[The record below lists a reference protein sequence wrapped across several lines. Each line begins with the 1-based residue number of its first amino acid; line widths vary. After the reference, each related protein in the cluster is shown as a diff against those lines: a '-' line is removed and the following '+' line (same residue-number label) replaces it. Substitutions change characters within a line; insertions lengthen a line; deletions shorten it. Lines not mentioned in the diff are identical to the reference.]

1 MEQEINSKPKK
12 RHLKKGNTLVHSP
25 HLNDEGIIEARFRSK
40 PVCPHCG
47 AKGKGVSKKGKTS
60 TGKQRFICQHCHKTF
75 IATTNCAMHNSKK
88 DFSVWEKYL
97 RCFLEEKRLQEAA
110 EECGISIL
118 TAWRWSHKICACLQ
132 NILAKKKNEKIIWA
146 FELEFLWFESCDR
159 IYNSPGY
166 DEVRSEVD
174 AESKKLE
181 KYIKRFY
188 GIKTKYLRN
197 YAAWYYLTQYGHL
210 SPRKQIT
217 LLHKLVCSDPCY
229 TKVRDIGNKPATP
242 AP

>member
-75 IATTNCAMHNSKK
+75 IASTNCAMHNSKR

-97 RCFLEEKRLQEAA
+97 HCFLEGKLMREAA
-110 EECGISIL
+110 EECGISEL
-118 TAWRWSHKICACLQ
+118 TAWRWRHKICASLQ
-132 NILAKKKNEKIIWA
+132 NIMAKKMSEKFIMAFEYAALWHDFYISPKYEKYGSELYYERKII
-146 FELEFLWFESCDR
+146 
-159 IYNSPGY
+159 
-166 DEVRSEVD
+166 
-174 AESKKLE
+174 E
-181 KYIKRFY
+181 KYTKRFY
-188 GIKTKYLRN
+188 GIKSKYLHN